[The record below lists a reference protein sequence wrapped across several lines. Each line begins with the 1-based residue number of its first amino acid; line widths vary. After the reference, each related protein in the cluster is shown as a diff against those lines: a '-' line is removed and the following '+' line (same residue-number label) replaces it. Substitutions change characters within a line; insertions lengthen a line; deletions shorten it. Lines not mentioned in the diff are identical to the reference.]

1 MKSVIVF
8 VGSYKCHIP
17 FILGFFGKENLEY
30 KSEFNPIIFDE
41 SKTQLYYHTKLNCD
55 ILIYRDTFYFLEES
69 NEIFDE
75 YDVKIFSM
83 DLIDGKEFLFDEK
96 ISKIPNS
103 KKIFIWYFGEVFTK
117 QFLKSFEKIKY
128 DKILLG
134 SNRPELECEID
145 YLLPFR
151 YFRYYIGY
159 YWIED
164 LMDNFI
170 YTKYNKNSP
179 RLFSYS
185 RAYNSSSWR
194 NEYILKLG
202 ENLTPKNSANDA
214 YDLTYPKYK
223 HFETIFDYTNCNINL
238 IFETINCGNTAEAF
252 LTEKTYK
259 GLFFAK
265 PFYLLAPVNIISYL
279 KSKGFYLLN
288 FEFGNGFDSI
298 TDLNHNFNNFKNW
311 VELATEEEFEKM
323 YNIWLEK
330 SQNNRKML
338 FDYLNDFSES
348 EKIIKKL
355 LN

>member
-8 VGSYKCHIP
+8 VGSYKSHIP

-30 KSEFNPIIFDE
+30 KSEFNPTIFDE

-55 ILIYRDTFYFLEES
+55 ILIYADTFYFLEES

-117 QFLKSFEKIKY
+117 QFLKSFEKIKF

-164 LMDNFI
+164 LMNNFI
-170 YTKYNKNSP
+170 YTKYNRNSP

-194 NEYILKLG
+194 NEYILQIG
-202 ENLTPKNSANDA
+202 EDLTPKNSANDA

-238 IFETINCGNTAEAF
+238 IFETINCDNKAEAF

-279 KSKGFYLLN
+279 KSRGFYLLN
-288 FEFGNGFDSI
+288 FEFGSSFDSI

-311 VELATEEEFEKM
+311 IKLATEEEFEKM

-338 FDYLNDFSES
+338 FHHLNDYSQSE
-348 EKIIKKL
+348 EIIKKL

>member
-8 VGSYKCHIP
+8 VGSYKHHIP
-17 FILGFFGKENLEY
+17 FVLGFFGKENLEY
-30 KSEFNPIIFDE
+30 KSEFNPNIFDKSE
-41 SKTQLYYHTKLNCD
+41 TQIYYHPKLNCD
-55 ILIYRDTFYFLEES
+55 ILIYANTSYFLEES
-69 NEIFDE
+69 NEVFNE

-83 DLIDGKEFLFDEK
+83 DLIDGKEFLIDEK
-96 ISKIPNS
+96 VSKISNS
-103 KKIFIWYFGEVFTK
+103 KKIFTWFFGEVFDYG
-117 QFLKSFEKIKY
+117 FLKSFEKIKY

-134 SNRPELECEID
+134 GNREELECEID

-170 YTKYNKNSP
+170 YTKYNRNSP

-194 NEYILKLG
+194 NEYILQLG
-202 ENLTPKNSANDA
+202 EDLTPKNSANDA

-238 IFETINCGNTAEAF
+238 LFETIDCRNTGEAF

-259 GLFFAK
+259 GLFFGK

-288 FEFGNGFDSI
+288 FEFGSSFDSI
-298 TDLNHNFNNFKNW
+298 VDLNHNFNNFKNW
-311 VELATEEEFEKM
+311 IKITPEEEFEKM

-330 SQNNRKML
+330 SLKNRKML
-338 FDYLNDFSES
+338 FHHLNDFSKS
-348 EKIIKKL
+348 EEIIEKL

>member
-8 VGSYKCHIP
+8 VGSYKSHIP

-30 KSEFNPIIFDE
+30 KSEFNPTIFDE
-41 SKTQLYYHTKLNCD
+41 SKTQIYYHPKLNCD
-55 ILIYRDTFYFLEES
+55 ILIYADTSYFLQES
-69 NEIFDE
+69 NEVFDE

-103 KKIFIWYFGEVFTK
+103 KKIFIWYFGEVFSK
-117 QFLKSFEKIKY
+117 EFLKSFEKTKY

-134 SNRPELECEID
+134 SNRRELKSDVD
-145 YLLPFR
+145 YMLPFR

-164 LMDNFI
+164 LMNNFI

-179 RLFSYS
+179 RLFSYT
-185 RAYNSSSWR
+185 RAYNSSTWR
-194 NEYILKLG
+194 NEYIIELG
-202 ENLTPKNSANDA
+202 EDLTSKNSANDA

-238 IFETINCGNTAEAF
+238 IFETINCNNTDEAF

-259 GLFFAK
+259 GLFFGK
-265 PFYLLAPVNIISYL
+265 PFYLIAPVNIISYL

-288 FEFGNGFDSI
+288 FEFGSNFDSI
-298 TDLNHNFNNFKNW
+298 IDLNHNFNNFKNW
-311 VELATEEEFEKM
+311 IKMTAEEEIEKM

-330 SQNNRKML
+330 SQKNRKML
-338 FDYLNDFSES
+338 FHYLNDYSQSE
-348 EKIIKKL
+348 EIIKKL